1 MVNYVITHYTGNLDQ
16 PGIRAFVQ
24 STALVKA
31 EVLFFTSNTE
41 VPDSLKAPNIHWILV
56 PRKVEPN
63 LQRHYDFLNFL
74 EAEKPMGKFFICDC
88 RDLVFLGDPFQ
99 NLSGHEHLHVFQECG
114 LFRNR
119 DEYYNMRWLEMMY
132 PGALDVLGDFP
143 ILCGGTILA
152 ECREI
157 AEAYLR
163 AHTASITRHLP
174 NRTVE
179 LSDQATFQEVARFYT
194 DPTTLITHTNEEP
207 SLVYTMGNVPDDEYA
222 IRDGRIWVGPYC
234 PAVIHQFDR
243 RYRAFK
249 FISETYPHWPQ
260 FPNA

>member
-1 MVNYVITHYTGNLDQ
+1 MNYVITHYTGNLDQ

-31 EVLFFTSNTE
+31 QVLFFTSNTE

-119 DEYYNMRWLEMMY
+119 DEY
-132 PGALDVLGDFP
+132 
-143 ILCGGTILA
+143 
-152 ECREI
+152 
-157 AEAYLR
+157 
-163 AHTASITRHLP
+163 
-174 NRTVE
+174 
-179 LSDQATFQEVARFYT
+179 
-194 DPTTLITHTNEEP
+194 
-207 SLVYTMGNVPDDEYA
+207 
-222 IRDGRIWVGPYC
+222 
-234 PAVIHQFDR
+234 
-243 RYRAFK
+243 
-249 FISETYPHWPQ
+249 
-260 FPNA
+260 